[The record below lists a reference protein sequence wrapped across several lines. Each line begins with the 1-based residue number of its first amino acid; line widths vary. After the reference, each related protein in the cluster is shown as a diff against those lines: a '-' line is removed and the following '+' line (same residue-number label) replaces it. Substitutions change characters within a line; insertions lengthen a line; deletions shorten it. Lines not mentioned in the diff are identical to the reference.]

1 MDKKEV
7 QLVEKSN
14 GKLCLLPIDK
24 FYDEEDYVSKPIIC
38 KVITQE
44 ILGWWVYER
53 TEVGGASDM
62 IGDNTVVRDITKKDV
77 EGILDNKGK
86 CFVDKEY

>member
-1 MDKKEV
+1 M
-7 QLVEKSN
+7 
-14 GKLCLLPIDK
+14 
-24 FYDEEDYVSKPIIC
+24 
-38 KVITQE
+38 
-44 ILGWWVYER
+44 GWWVYER

-86 CFVDKEY
+86 CFVEVDCKNKLSVPKNGTGGRKIVIHLKKHAPR